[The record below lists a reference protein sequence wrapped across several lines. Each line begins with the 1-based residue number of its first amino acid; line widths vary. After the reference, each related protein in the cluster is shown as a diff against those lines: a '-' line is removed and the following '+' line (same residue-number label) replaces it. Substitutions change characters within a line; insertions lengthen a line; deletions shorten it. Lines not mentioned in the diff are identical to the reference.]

1 MSVSYKK
8 YLYGPK
14 APETMG
20 DLHLRCIYSS
30 KPGNCEGLT
39 RGVTSVV
46 PEDAAEG
53 SGHPRYALIM
63 LQYRRGHLFKE
74 IFGSII
80 GQDAPVDVYIWN
92 NNVSPKARCGM
103 EKAARA
109 LIYRAVKSGKVNAI
123 RSLWIHHS
131 PVNIGPPGAYV
142 LANTVAPLYDHLM
155 FLDDDSAS
163 TGSMVSTFVEE
174 AKMYPRDM
182 ISTWPLKFLN
192 MHNYWD
198 RIGSTKH
205 EVVAYAGSA
214 QFIAPAR
221 VFGDIDDMFNYF
233 PKKFMSVTDL
243 WLNAYICDVHGGQLR
258 RSGLP
263 EHASLDLRGREDK
276 RKSVALSEYA
286 GMRALKTEFM
296 QYIAS
301 TSDGGMLQR
310 YFQESTDVAG

>member
-1 MSVSYKK
+1 
-8 YLYGPK
+8 
-14 APETMG
+14 
-20 DLHLRCIYSS
+20 
-30 KPGNCEGLT
+30 
-39 RGVTSVV
+39 
-46 PEDAAEG
+46 
-53 SGHPRYALIM
+53 M
-63 LQYRRGHLFKE
+63 LQPNW
-74 IFGSII
+74 S
-80 GQDAPVDVYIWN
+80 
-92 NNVSPKARCGM
+92 
-103 EKAARA
+103 
-109 LIYRAVKSGKVNAI
+109 
-123 RSLWIHHS
+123 RS
-131 PVNIGPPGAYV
+131 
-142 LANTVAPLYDHLM
+142 
-155 FLDDDSAS
+155 
-163 TGSMVSTFVEE
+163 
-174 AKMYPRDM
+174 YPRLTCRC
-182 ISTWPLKFLN
+182 SESRVWPLKFLN

-221 VFGDIDDMFNYF
+221 VFADIDDMFNYF